1 MRTPYI
7 ALACAVSVLLSACG
21 GGGGGGGASSAPGGG
36 DKPAAAPLKLTA
48 VIPADGASTGVDAVP
63 SAGFDAAPALATL
76 TSAAFS
82 LSSAIGAVDARV
94 AVNGNIATLTPSM
107 PLVWGSHYQLS
118 VTDAVA
124 GAAGGKLAAS
134 SKTGFDTRMPA
145 WGTTA
150 VIDADAPSVAF
161 PGGGNALP
169 AGAAVN
175 GDAISLWLVSPT
187 SDTSQVVARHYAAA
201 TQRWGAPIDIQG
213 NAAQADSP
221 ELSVD
226 ANGNACAIWQE
237 RRDDG
242 NFVVKAARYDAT
254 SGRWSAPATISNANG
269 PSSRFGLPRVA
280 LARNGNIVVAWIQ
293 YQANNSNLS
302 TIDTAYYDAAAKQW
316 TPARALQAVQVDTLF
331 PQVAIDARG
340 NAMVLWSQAAA
351 TAAPLVAHAARY
363 DAAAKAWGGATM
375 VAANA
380 TEISYAMLIG
390 FDPAGNA
397 VGILKK
403 DARFGGELSA
413 VRYNAAGNSWG
424 KPEPLGSGDAG
435 RGQLVFDPAGNA
447 TLVWSEFNT
456 ALVNTTIEGRRY
468 QSSTGAWTR
477 LPSVTS
483 YVVSSMPLV
492 VDPAGNLVTSW
503 VSYTGNRYQMYA
515 MRYGATSGKWDAPA
529 LIADSANAMRDPAL
543 TIDQSGQA
551 LLLWP
556 QHVGGYNDSVAHI
569 HYNRLGGR

>member
-21 GGGGGGGASSAPGGG
+21 GGGGGGASSVPGGG

-48 VIPADGASTGVDAVP
+48 VTPADGASAGVDAVP
-63 SAGFDAAPALATL
+63 SASFDAAPALATL
-76 TSAAFS
+76 TSTSFS
-82 LSSAIGAVDARV
+82 LSSAIGPVDARA
-94 AVNGNIATLTPSM
+94 AVNGNSATLTPAK

-124 GAAGGKLAAS
+124 GAAGGKLAVPS
-134 SKTGFDTRMPA
+134 RTGFDTRTPT

-161 PGGGNALP
+161 SGGGNTLP
-169 AGAAVN
+169 TGSAAN
-175 GDAISLWLVSPT
+175 GDTVSLWLVSPT
-187 SDTSQVVARHYAAA
+187 SDTNQVVARHYSAA
-201 TQRWGAPIDIQG
+201 TQRWGAPLDIKG
-213 NAAQADSP
+213 NIAQADSP

-226 ANGNACAIWQE
+226 ANGNACAIWEE

-242 NFVVKAARYDAT
+242 NFVVKAARYDAAG
-254 SGRWSAPATISNANG
+254 GRWSTPATISNANG

-280 LARNGNIVVAWIQ
+280 LAQNGNIVVAWLQ
-293 YQANNSNLS
+293 YQATNSNLS

-316 TPARALQAVQVDTLF
+316 TPARALQAVQVNTLF

-340 NAMVLWSQAAA
+340 NAMVLWSQAAG
-351 TAAPLVAHAARY
+351 TLEPLVAHAARY
-363 DAAAKAWGGATM
+363 DAAAKAWGSATM

-380 TEISYAMLIG
+380 TEISYAMLVG

-413 VRYNAAGNSWG
+413 VRYNAAANGWG
-424 KPEPLGSGDAG
+424 KPEPLGTGDAG

-447 TLVWSEFNT
+447 TLVWSEYNT
-456 ALVNTTIEGRRY
+456 ALANATIEGRRY
-468 QSSTGAWTR
+468 QPSTGAWSK
-477 LPSVTS
+477 LPGVTN

-503 VSYTGNRYQMYA
+503 VGYTGTKYQLYA
-515 MRYGATSGKWDAPA
+515 MRYGATSAKWDAPT
-529 LIADSANAMRDPAL
+529 LIAESANAMRDPAL
-543 TIDQSGQA
+543 AIDQSGQA
-551 LLLWP
+551 LLQWP
-556 QHVGGYNDSVAHI
+556 QHVGGYDSVAHI
-569 HYNRLGGR
+569 HYNRLSGR